1 MDANSVSIQQADL
14 NRSEHQKAIL
24 ELTQAYASD
33 PMGGGEALS
42 TEVID
47 RLIPGLQATPH
58 TLIFLAYIES
68 MPIGI
73 ATCFRGFSTFLAKP
87 LLNIHDIAVLPQY
100 RGQGIGQKLIAAVE
114 AKGIE
119 IGCGKLTLEVQSKNL
134 VAQHTY
140 KRAGFNNDKTPHST
154 DRVFFLV
161 KYL

>member
-1 MDANSVSIQQADL
+1 MDINSVSILQADL
-14 NRSEHQKAIL
+14 TSIEHQKAVL
-24 ELTQAYASD
+24 KLTQAYASD

-42 TEVID
+42 AEVLD
-47 RLIPGLQATPH
+47 LLIPGLQATPH
-58 TLIFLAYIES
+58 SLIFLAYLES
-68 MPIGI
+68 FPIGI

-134 VAQHTY
+134 IAQQTY
-140 KRAGFNNDKTPHST
+140 KRAGFNNDRNPQST
-154 DRVFFLV
+154 GRVFFLV